1 MKPFCWPLG
10 NTLFQLIVEPA
21 HPLSIGGL
29 DPPTQCLQCR
39 SRKVWVGG
47 SSPPME
53 RIKIRNVNM
62 PNFNQPLSGLVT
74 PRFGGIATWG
84 RLPHVALEDA
94 TGIDIGIVG
103 IPWDGGTTNRPGP
116 RHGPRQIRD
125 QSSMVR
131 RMHQVTRVVP
141 YDLANVAD
149 LGDCP
154 VNPANV
160 DDALKRVESYFKKLV
175 AKGIRPLSA
184 GGDHLSSLP
193 VLRALGEKKP
203 VGMVHFDAHT
213 DLYDSYFGGFKYTH
227 GTPFRRAIEEG
238 VLDPKRTI
246 QIGLRGSMYDNDDF
260 EWGEKMGVRLVRVEE
275 AMDRGPKAIMAEARK
290 IVGDGETYVSF
301 DIDMLDPV
309 YAPGTGTPE
318 IGGFTTREAQAM
330 LRELRGLNIVGADVV
345 EVSPPF
351 DPSGMTAYAG
361 AVMMFEILCS
371 MAEAVATRR

>member
-1 MKPFCWPLG
+1 MTK
-10 NTLFQLIVEPA
+10 
-21 HPLSIGGL
+21 
-29 DPPTQCLQCR
+29 
-39 SRKVWVGG
+39 
-47 SSPPME
+47 
-53 RIKIRNVNM
+53 
-62 PNFNQPLSGLVT
+62 FNQPMSGLIT
-74 PRFGGIATWG
+74 PRFGGIATFY
-84 RLPHVALEDA
+84 RLPHVPLDDA
-94 TGIDIGIVG
+94 KDLDIGIVG

-116 RHGPRQIRD
+116 RHGPRQMRD

-131 RMHQVTRVVP
+131 RMHQTTRIVP

-160 DDALKRVESYFKKLV
+160 DDALKRVEAYFKKLV
-175 AKGIRPLSA
+175 AKNIRPLSA

-193 VLRALGEKKP
+193 VLRALGAKKP
-203 VGMVHFDAHT
+203 VGMIHFDAHT

-238 VLDPKRTI
+238 MLDPKRTI

-260 EWGEKMGVRLVRVEE
+260 DYGEKMGVRLMRIEE
-275 AMDRGPKAIMAEARK
+275 AKELGPAKVMEIARK
-290 IVGDGETYVSF
+290 VAGAGETYVSF

-318 IGGFTTREAQAM
+318 IGGFTTFEAQQM
-330 LRELRGLNIVGADVV
+330 LRGLRGLNIVGADVV

-351 DPSGMTAYAG
+351 DPSGLTAYAG
-361 AVMMFEILCS
+361 VVMMFEILCS
-371 MAEAVATRR
+371 MAEDVAKQRS

>member
-1 MKPFCWPLG
+1 
-10 NTLFQLIVEPA
+10 
-21 HPLSIGGL
+21 
-29 DPPTQCLQCR
+29 
-39 SRKVWVGG
+39 
-47 SSPPME
+47 
-53 RIKIRNVNM
+53 M
-62 PNFNQPLSGLVT
+62 PQFNQPLSGLVT

-84 RLPHVALEDA
+84 RLPHVPLDEAKNV
-94 TGIDIGIVG
+94 DIGIVG

-116 RHGPRQIRD
+116 RHGPRQMRD

-131 RMHQVTRVVP
+131 RMHQLTRVVP
-141 YDLANVAD
+141 YDLCNVAD

-160 DDALKRVESYFKKLV
+160 DDALKRVEAYFKKLV
-175 AKGIRPLSA
+175 AKNIRPLSM
-184 GGDHLSSLP
+184 GGDHLCSLP

-203 VGMVHFDAHT
+203 VGMIHFDAHT
-213 DLYDSYFGGFKYTH
+213 DLYDSYFGGFKFTH

-260 EWGEKMGVRLVRVEE
+260 DYAEKVGIRIVRIEE
-275 AMDRGPKAIMAEARK
+275 AIEKGPKTIMAEARK
-290 IVGDGETYVSF
+290 IVGEGETYVSF

-330 LRELRGLNIVGADVV
+330 LREMRWLNIVGADVV

-351 DPSGMTAYAG
+351 DPTGVTAYAG
-361 AVMMFEILCS
+361 VVMMFEILCH
-371 MAEAVATRR
+371 MAEAVVNKH

>member
-1 MKPFCWPLG
+1 MTK
-10 NTLFQLIVEPA
+10 
-21 HPLSIGGL
+21 
-29 DPPTQCLQCR
+29 
-39 SRKVWVGG
+39 
-47 SSPPME
+47 
-53 RIKIRNVNM
+53 
-62 PNFNQPLSGLVT
+62 FNQPLSGLVT

-84 RLPHVALEDA
+84 RLPHVPLDEAK
-94 TGIDIGIVG
+94 GVDIGIVG

-116 RHGPRQIRD
+116 RHAPRQMRD

-131 RMHQVTRVVP
+131 KMHQLTQVVP
-141 YDLANVAD
+141 YDLCNVAD

-160 DDALKRVESYFKKLV
+160 DDALKRVEAYFKQLV
-175 AKGIRPLSA
+175 AKGIRPLSM

-193 VLRALGEKKP
+193 VLRAIGEKKP
-203 VGMVHFDAHT
+203 VGMIHFDAHT

-260 EWGEKMGVRLVRVEE
+260 EWGEKMGVRLVRIEE
-275 AMDRGPKAIMAEARK
+275 AIEKGPKVIMAEARK
-290 IVGDGETYVSF
+290 IVGDAHTYVSF

-318 IGGFTTREAQAM
+318 IGGFTTREAQSL
-330 LRELRGLNIVGADVV
+330 LREMRGLNIVGADVV

-351 DPSGMTAYAG
+351 DPSGLTAYAG
-361 AVMMFEILCS
+361 VVMMFEILCH
-371 MAEAVATRR
+371 MAEAVAKRR

>member
-1 MKPFCWPLG
+1 
-10 NTLFQLIVEPA
+10 
-21 HPLSIGGL
+21 
-29 DPPTQCLQCR
+29 
-39 SRKVWVGG
+39 
-47 SSPPME
+47 
-53 RIKIRNVNM
+53 M
-62 PNFNQPLSGLVT
+62 PQFNQPLSGLVT

-84 RLPHVALEDA
+84 RLPHVPLDEAKNV
-94 TGIDIGIVG
+94 DIGIVG

-116 RHGPRQIRD
+116 RHAPRQMRD

-131 RMHQVTRVVP
+131 RMHQLTRVVP
-141 YDLANVAD
+141 YDLCNVAD

-160 DDALKRVESYFKKLV
+160 DDALKRVEAYFKKLV
-175 AKGIRPLSA
+175 AKNIRPLSM
-184 GGDHLSSLP
+184 GGDHLCSLP

-203 VGMVHFDAHT
+203 VGMIHFDAHT
-213 DLYDSYFGGFKYTH
+213 DLYDSYFGGFKFTH

-260 EWGEKMGVRLVRVEE
+260 DYAEKVGIRIVRIEE
-275 AMDRGPKAIMAEARK
+275 AIEKGPKTIMAEARK
-290 IVGDGETYVSF
+290 IVGTAETYVSF

-318 IGGFTTREAQAM
+318 IGGFTTREAQSL

-351 DPSGMTAYAG
+351 DPSGVTAYAG
-361 AVMMFEILCS
+361 VVMMFEILCH
-371 MAEAVATRR
+371 MAEAVVKNY